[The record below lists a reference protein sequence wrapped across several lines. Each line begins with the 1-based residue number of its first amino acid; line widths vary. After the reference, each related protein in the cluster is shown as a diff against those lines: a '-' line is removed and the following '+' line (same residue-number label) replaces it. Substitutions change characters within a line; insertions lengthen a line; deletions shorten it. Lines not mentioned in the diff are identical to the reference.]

1 MRVTRPVILD
11 TDIGTDIDDT
21 WALAMLLASPEL
33 DLRLV
38 TCVSGDVHYRAGLC
52 AGLLSVAGRC
62 DVPIGLGIGGALKLP
77 DILQGTP
84 QRGFAGTQAL
94 VGYPQVRDDGVDAII
109 ELIMASTERVT
120 IIAIGPLT
128 NVAEAL
134 RRRPAITQRASLV
147 GMHGSVRVGYRGA
160 ATPSAEYNVYADVA
174 AAQVALSAPWEKIIT
189 PLDSCGNVVLKDGT
203 YRRFHEFA
211 TDHPGSMA
219 ATVLENYRLW
229 LKALGAPE
237 LGAPE
242 DRLTERSTTLYDTVA
257 VYLAIETELLQM
269 ENLSIRVDDAG
280 FTRVQSGGAL
290 MQVATAW
297 RDYDRFE
304 QLLLDRLCW

>member
-1 MRVTRPVILD
+1 MIRPVILD

-38 TCVSGDVHYRAGLC
+38 TCVSGDVRYRAELC
-52 AGLLSVAGRC
+52 AGLLSVAGRR
-62 DVPIGLGIGGALKLP
+62 DVPIGLGIGGAMKLP

-84 QRGFAGTQAL
+84 QIGFAGAQAL

-109 ELIMASTERVT
+109 ELIMASTEQVT

-128 NVAEAL
+128 NIAEAL
-134 RRRPAITQRASLV
+134 RRRPEITQRATLV
-147 GMHGSVRVGYRGA
+147 GMHGSVRVGYRGV
-160 ATPSAEYNVYADVA
+160 ATPSAEYNVFADVA
-174 AAQVALSAPWEKIIT
+174 AAQVALSAPWEKLIT
-189 PLDSCGNVVLKDGT
+189 PLDSCGNVVLKEGA

-219 ATVLENYRLW
+219 AAVLENYRLW
-229 LKALGAPE
+229 LKA

-257 VYLAIETELLQM
+257 IYLAIETEWLQM
-269 ENLSIRVDDAG
+269 ETLPIRVHDAG
-280 FTRVQSGGAL
+280 FTLAQFDGAL
-290 MQVATAW
+290 MQVATGW